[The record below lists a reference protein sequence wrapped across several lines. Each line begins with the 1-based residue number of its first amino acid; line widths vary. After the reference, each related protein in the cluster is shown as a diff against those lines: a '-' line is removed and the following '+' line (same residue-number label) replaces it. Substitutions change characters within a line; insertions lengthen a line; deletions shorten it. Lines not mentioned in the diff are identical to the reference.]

1 MSYSGDSIK
10 HQEQRKGCFFMMTI
24 LSEVIPHGV
33 LIFII
38 LMANDV
44 EHLFMG
50 LISCLSIFFDK
61 LSIQIGLSF

>member
-1 MSYSGDSIK
+1 
-10 HQEQRKGCFFMMTI
+10 MMTI

-38 LMANDV
+38 LMANV